1 MFENMSTGALNH
13 KTIESSNNL
22 VSSLYIFQFGVSS
35 PDGLK
40 TVLKSKEDLEHEK
53 KPKRIKK

>member
-1 MFENMSTGALNH
+1 MQFL
-13 KTIESSNNL
+13 L
-22 VSSLYIFQFGVSS
+22 QFGVSS

-53 KPKRIKK
+53 QAKKIKR